1 MPGRNFLFVPGP
13 TNVPER
19 ILRAM
24 NRAMEDHRSSAFPEL
39 ATGLFRDLRKVF
51 KTTTG
56 QAFIFPA
63 TGTGGGGAALVHT
76 LPPGGRGPAPPD
88 GPITP
93 PWVEPPPRDGLARG
107 STEVRWG

>member
-39 ATGLFRDLRKVF
+39 ATALFRDLRKIF

-56 QAFIFPA
+56 QAFIFSA
-63 TGTGGGGAALVHT
+63 TGTGGREGAAVQ
-76 LPPGGRGPAPPD
+76 PPRSGGPGPAPRVRLFNHLRA
-88 GPITP
+88 G
-93 PWVEPPPRDGLARG
+93 VGQRASLLRVHLVLAL
-107 STEVRWG
+107 

>member
-13 TNVPER
+13 TNVRER

-39 ATGLFRDLRKVF
+39 ATGLLRDLRKVF

-63 TGTGGGGAALVHT
+63 TGTGGGGAEPVKT
-76 LPPGGRGPAPPD
+76 LPPGGRAR
-88 GPITP
+88 
-93 PWVEPPPRDGLARG
+93 PPPERHFRPPCSGLAP
-107 STEVRWG
+107 T